1 MTGRQG
7 RGFAALLGLHRTR
20 TGDTRD
26 VDEPRQPVTDKSIPP
41 ETVAARERM
50 GRRLALLW
58 LGVFAVAAV
67 VIAVVAW
74 LVA

>member
-1 MTGRQG
+1 M
-7 RGFAALLGLHRTR
+7 
-20 TGDTRD
+20 
-26 VDEPRQPVTDKSIPP
+26 DEPREPVTDKSIPP

-74 LVA
+74 LLA